1 MIRFMTGKVEAFDEY
16 FGYGQKEWWE
26 LLWSII

>member
-16 FGYGQKEWWE
+16 FGYGSKRNGGNCFGQ
-26 LLWSII
+26 